1 MTDCTTDSKHTVAVK
16 KQRRSVSRWVCADL
30 ELESNTFTLQL
41 STTDNLPLA
50 DNLSSV
56 TEEAD
61 GGRRDGQMSALG
73 SKRSQRSEKQTPPE
87 SISYSIDTH

>member
-1 MTDCTTDSKHTVAVK
+1 MNDLVTDCTTDSNHTVAVK

-73 SKRSQRSEKQTPPE
+73 SKRSQRSEN
-87 SISYSIDTH
+87 